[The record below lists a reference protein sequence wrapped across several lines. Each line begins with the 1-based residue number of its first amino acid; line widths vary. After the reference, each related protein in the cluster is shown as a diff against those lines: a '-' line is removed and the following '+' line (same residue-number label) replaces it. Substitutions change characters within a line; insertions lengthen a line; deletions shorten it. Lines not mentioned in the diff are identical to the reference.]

1 VIVARRLRG
10 TYYVARIHLGAMLLI
25 ASLAVGLTTTAQE
38 ARAAAVLPA
47 GFQQRVVFSG
57 LTNPAN
63 VQFSPDGR
71 VFVAEKSGV
80 VKMYDSLTDTTPAV
94 YADLRAQVYNFW
106 DRGLL
111 GLALAPDFPADSKVY
126 VAYTYNGVIGG
137 PPGKWPSPNG
147 TDDECA
153 DPTGYGCEVSAR
165 IAVLTPAEP
174 AGVAERVLVEDW
186 CQQFPSHSIGTL
198 AFGADGMLYAGG
210 GEGADFNRTDY
221 GQRNNPCGDP
231 PKPAGTPLA
240 APAAEG
246 GALRS
251 QDLRTPADPTTLD
264 GGIIRIDPATGAAAA
279 GNPNAAGTD
288 DNAKRLV
295 ATGLRNPFRFTFRPG
310 TNEIWGGD
318 VGWNTWEEINRIVSP
333 TAKVTNFG
341 WPCYEGAAR
350 HSGYDA
356 ADLTLCENLYAAG
369 SGAVTTPYY
378 AYRHDANVVSTDPCR
393 NGNSA
398 SISGLAFYSGTGY
411 PAAYRNGLFFTDYS
425 RSCIWVMQAGTSG
438 LPDPARITAFA
449 TGMEGG
455 AVHLQ
460 AGPNG
465 DIFAVDM
472 LGGRILRYV
481 YNGVNNPPTA
491 AIKTDVTSGPLP
503 LTVQFDGRPSSD
515 VEGGTLTY
523 AWDLDGD
530 GDFDDAATATATKTY
545 DTKGTVTARLRV
557 VDGQG
562 AADTAEVTIKP
573 GYSPPTATITAPGS
587 GTRWRVGDA
596 IGFAGTATD
605 AEDGALPGTAYD
617 WTVIMHHCPGGGCHE
632 HQITHFTGA
641 SGTFNA
647 PDHEFPAWVEV
658 RLTVTDADG
667 LTATASRRLD
677 PRTADITVAGS
688 PAGLTLGLQD
698 ISGTAPLT
706 RTSIVGST
714 VSVAAPQPQV
724 LSTGLYQFSSWSD
737 GGAAAHDIVAPA
749 VNTTYT
755 ATFTKRPNLAQG
767 RAVAVSSVNP
777 VGYTGPKAVDGDP
790 ATRWSSAYSAP
801 QWIRVDLGSA
811 KSVGRVLLRW
821 ERAYGT
827 AYQIQMSSDA
837 ASWTTVYSTT
847 TGNGGIDNVT
857 FTPRTGR
864 YVRMY
869 GTTRATSWGFSLWE
883 FEIYNS

>member
-1 VIVARRLRG
+1 MVVARRLR
-10 TYYVARIHLGAMLLI
+10 ALGAVLLI
-25 ASLAVGLTTTAQE
+25 APLVVGLTTATSRQ
-38 ARAAAVLPA
+38 ARAAVALPG
-47 GFQQRVVFSG
+47 GFQQKVVFSG

-80 VKMYDSLTDTTPAV
+80 IKMFDSLTDTTPV
-94 YADLRAQVYNFW
+94 GYADLRAQVYNFW
-106 DRGLL
+106 DHGLL
-111 GLALAPDFPADSKVY
+111 GLALAPDFPTDPKIY

-137 PPGKWPSPNG
+137 PPGRWPSPNG
-147 TDDECA
+147 TDDQCA
-153 DPTGYGCEVSAR
+153 DPTGDGCEVSAR
-165 IAVLTPAEP
+165 IAVLTPTGP
-174 AGVAERVLVEDW
+174 AGTAPGVAERVLVEDW

-210 GEGADFNRTDY
+210 GEGADFNRIDY

-231 PKPAGTPLA
+231 PRPAGTPLA

-246 GALRS
+246 GALRA

-264 GGIIRIDPATGAAAA
+264 GGIIRIDPATGRPAA
-279 GNPNAAGTD
+279 GNPNATGAD

-295 ATGLRNPFRFTFRPG
+295 AMGLRNPFRFAFRPG
-310 TNEIWGGD
+310 TNELWAGD
-318 VGWNTWEEINRIVSP
+318 VGWNTWEEINRIVDP

-341 WPCYEGAAR
+341 WPCHEGPAR

-356 ADLTLCENLYAAG
+356 ADLTLCEKLYAAG

-378 AYRHDANVVSTDPCR
+378 AYRHSANVVAGDACL

-398 SISGLAFYSGTGY
+398 SITGLAFYSGTGY
-411 PAAYRNGLFFTDYS
+411 PAAYRNGLFFSDYS
-425 RSCIWVMQAGTSG
+425 RSCIWVIRPGTNG

-449 TGMEGG
+449 TGMDGG

-472 LGGRILRYV
+472 LGGRVLRYV
-481 YNGVNNPPTA
+481 YSGVNNPPTA

-503 LTVQFDGRPSSD
+503 LTVQFDGRPSGD
-515 VEGGTLTY
+515 VEAGTLTY

-530 GDFDDAATATATKTY
+530 GDFDDAATATATRTY
-545 DTKGTVTARLRV
+545 DTKSTVTARLRV
-557 VDGQG
+557 TDGQG
-562 AADTAEVTIKP
+562 AADTAEVVIKP
-573 GYSPPTATITAPGS
+573 GYSPPTATVTSPVEV
-587 GTRWRVGDA
+587 TKWQVGDA
-596 IGFAGTATD
+596 IGVAGTASD
-605 AEDGALPGTAYD
+605 AEDGALPDTAYD

-641 SGTFNA
+641 SGSVNP
-647 PDHEFPAWVEV
+647 PDHEFPAWIEV
-658 RLTVTDADG
+658 RLTVTDSDG
-667 LTATASRRLD
+667 LTTTASRRLD
-677 PRTADITVAGS
+677 PLTADITVASS
-688 PAGLTLGLQD
+688 PAGLTLGLLD
-698 ISGTAPLT
+698 ISGTAPLK
-706 RTSIVGST
+706 RTAIVGST
-714 VSVAAPQPQV
+714 ISVAAPQPQV
-724 LSTGLYQFSSWSD
+724 LSTGLYQFASWSD

-749 VNTTYT
+749 ANTTYT
-755 ATFTKRPNLAQG
+755 ATFTRRPNLAQG
-767 RAVAVSSVNP
+767 RAVAVSSVYP
-777 VGYTGPKAVDGDP
+777 AGYPGARAVDGDP

-821 ERAYGT
+821 ERAYGR
-827 AYQIQMSSDA
+827 AYRIQVSSDTA
-837 ASWTTVYSTT
+837 TWTTVYSTT

-869 GTTRATSWGFSLWE
+869 GTTRATQWGFSLWE